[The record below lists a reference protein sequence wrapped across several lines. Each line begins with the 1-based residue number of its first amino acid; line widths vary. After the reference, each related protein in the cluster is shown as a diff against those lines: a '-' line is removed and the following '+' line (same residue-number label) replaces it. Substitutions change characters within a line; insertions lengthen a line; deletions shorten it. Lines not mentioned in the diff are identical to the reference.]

1 VGAGRSYEVLGDDIA
16 VVKDRL
22 QRPVIPGS
30 SLKGALRAYAEWIL
44 RTLEPVAKLTNLA
57 CDPLTDPCLSK
68 EEITEIKEQSDID
81 TQLIQRT
88 CFACRIFGAPWL
100 ASKVLIRDLPVR
112 EETWLEQFSHRDGVS
127 IARDK
132 GTAQAKRRYTLETV
146 PADTAFDFALIA
158 DNVTNAQLGLL
169 LLTLES
175 MNRGLIQLGGA
186 RSRGLGD
193 VKLEVEWD
201 HVGQIEPSQ
210 ALEILGDSA
219 VGKELPETV
228 WRRQQRDAYIE
239 DFFREIEL
247 AEEEV
252 TRWQTVRQQMEAAH
266 GE

>member
-1 VGAGRSYEVLGDDIA
+1 M
-16 VVKDRL
+16 
-22 QRPVIPGS
+22 
-30 SLKGALRAYAEWIL
+30 L
-44 RTLEPVAKLTNLA
+44 RTLQPVATLSNLA
-57 CDPLTDPCLSK
+57 CDPLTAPCLSN
-68 EEITEIKEQSDID
+68 EEVAEIKEQSDTD
-81 TQLIQRT
+81 TQLMQRT
-88 CFACRIFGAPWL
+88 CFACRLFGAPWL

-112 EETWLEQFSHRDGVS
+112 EETWFGQFSHRDGVS

-146 PADTAFDFALIA
+146 PADTAFAFALIA

-193 VKLEVEWD
+193 VKLEVDWD
-201 HVGQIEPSQ
+201 NVGQIESSH
-210 ALEILGDSA
+210 ALEIFGEWA
-219 VGKELPETV
+219 VGKELLTTV
-228 WRRQQRDAYIE
+228 WGRQQRDAYIT

-247 AEEEV
+247 AKEEI
-252 TRWQTVRQQMEAAH
+252 TRWQTARQPREAAH